1 MFQNRRNQRVHGY
14 ALLYYYINGCLLQNE
29 NGWQKDGLIAPPLCG
44 ETAGRKSNL
53 SQGVFRTKYTVVMR
67 RKPFISLGKHFNG
80 TSRRITKPFS
90 RNKQKRNRVIGNRKI
105 LNYTCIPTMWARGN
119 MMAGRTRKKTLGCF
133 LLLNV
138 NHYRHQIHPITR

>member
-90 RNKQKRNRVIGNRKI
+90 RNKQ
-105 LNYTCIPTMWARGN
+105 N